1 MSRLGIVCG
10 VTAEKAALGQLV
22 DDDRLRCGVAGAS
35 PERAEAIAREMVED
49 FGCTALLSF
58 GVSGALSDALVPG
71 DIVLARA
78 VVMRDGTRVAAE
90 RSWVPELSRGAR
102 AAGLVLKHVDMTEA
116 ADVVADPVAKKALA
130 LRTGAH
136 AVDLESGAVA
146 QVARSHGLPFACL
159 RAISDGVDHTLPHA
173 ALGAV
178 GPGGDIRVAHVLV
191 RLAVRPFDLPAMIR
205 LGRGSSK
212 GFASLRR
219 CARDLLPGLL
229 GIV

>member
-10 VTAEKAALGQLV
+10 VTAEKAALGLLV

-35 PERAEAIAREMVED
+35 PERAEVLAREMVED

-58 GVSGALSDALVPG
+58 GVSGALSDALRPG
-71 DIVLARA
+71 DIALARH
-78 VVMRDGTRVAAE
+78 VVMGDGTRIASE
-90 RSWVPELSRGAR
+90 RGWVPELSRAAR

-116 ADVVADPVAKKALA
+116 GDVVADPAAKRALA
-130 LRTGAH
+130 ARTGAH

-146 QVARSHGLPFACL
+146 QVARAHGIPFTAL

-191 RLAVRPFDLPAMIR
+191 RLAAMPQDLPAMIR
-205 LGRGSSK
+205 LARGSSK
-212 GFASLRR
+212 GFGSLGR
-219 CARDLLPGLL
+219 CARHILPGLL

>member
-10 VTAEKAALGQLV
+10 VTAEKAALGSLA
-22 DDDRLRCGVAGAS
+22 DDDRVRCAVAGAS
-35 PERAEAIAREMVED
+35 PQRAEELAREMVEA

-58 GVSGALSDALVPG
+58 GVSGALSEALSPG
-71 DIVLARA
+71 DAMVARA
-78 VVMRDGTRVAAE
+78 VVMRDGTRIEADRTWAAQ
-90 RSWVPELSRGAR
+90 LSRDGR
-102 AAGLVLKHVDMTEA
+102 AAGIVLKHVDMTEA
-116 ADVVADPVAKKALA
+116 ADVVADPAAKRALA
-130 LRTGAH
+130 RRSGAH

-146 QVARSHGLPFACL
+146 DVARDLGVPFSAL
-159 RAISDGVDHTLPHA
+159 RTVSDGVDQTLPHA

-178 GPGGDIRVAHVLV
+178 GPGGDIRVANVLV
-191 RLAVRPFDLPAMIR
+191 RLAVRPYDLPAMIR
-205 LGRGSSK
+205 LARGSAR